1 MAAIIQKKRTI
12 VESIPFHTLM
22 PDSRLDFSLYY
33 KGKDDKFKKI
43 FQGGSHFGK
52 ELKRKLASVK
62 IDQLFVNTKEKECY
76 FSYLDRTLNEIS
88 KDMSV
93 PLKQKA
99 LALYD
104 GSVKVLEDIFDNPES
119 LVNTKQVKSLVSNTV
134 DVVLSHDESTKTLI
148 DVSSYEYF
156 TQTHSVD
163 VAVYAT
169 AFANHLGFGRG
180 DLDRLGYAAMMHDIG
195 KSKIGKNLIYKKGEL
210 DALEFEQLKRHTT
223 FGYFILKAQEETDKD
238 ILNGVRYHHERH
250 DGYGYPERL
259 KGRNIPL
266 FAQIVSLCD
275 VYSALSTK
283 RVYKDAHTAQE
294 ALHIMETEMATAF
307 DKTLLGEFIA
317 FMYPNAPTE

>member
-33 KGKDDKFKKI
+33 KGKDDQFKKI
-43 FQGGSHFGK
+43 FQGGSLFGK
-52 ELKRKLASVK
+52 DLKRKLASVK
-62 IDQLFVNTKEKECY
+62 IDQLFVSTREKDHY

-88 KDMSV
+88 RDMTE
-93 PLKQKA
+93 KA

-119 LVNTKQVKSLVSNTV
+119 QVNTRQVKSLVSNTV
-134 DVVLSHDESTKTLI
+134 DVVLNHEDSTRTLI
-148 DVSSYEYF
+148 DVSSYEYL

-169 AFANHLGFGRG
+169 AFAHHLGFSRG
-180 DLDRLGYAAMMHDIG
+180 DLDRMGYTAMIHDIG
-195 KSKIGKNLIYKKGEL
+195 KSKIGKNLIYKKGAL
-210 DALEFEQLKRHTT
+210 DALEYEHVKRHTT
-223 FGYFILKAQEETDKD
+223 FGYFILKALEETDKD

-250 DGYGYPERL
+250 DGLGYPERL
-259 KGRNIPL
+259 RGSKIPL

-283 RVYKDAHTAQE
+283 RVYKDAHTAHE
-294 ALHIMETEMATAF
+294 ALHIMETEMETAF